1 MTRRREDP
9 GDHPDE
15 ETLRPGLKIMEKR
28 EGKHAIKQ
36 GGEDFS
42 IYDLPLLV
50 SRTICDSYNSFA
62 TAETI
67 DGSPDQGDEKPCTST
82 APTRAVDAVPV
93 QDDGRIGNTREESAP
108 DNDGDKI

>member
-1 MTRRREDP
+1 M
-9 GDHPDE
+9 E
-15 ETLRPGLKIMEKR
+15 EEEPQTAADWNAFAMADLEKR